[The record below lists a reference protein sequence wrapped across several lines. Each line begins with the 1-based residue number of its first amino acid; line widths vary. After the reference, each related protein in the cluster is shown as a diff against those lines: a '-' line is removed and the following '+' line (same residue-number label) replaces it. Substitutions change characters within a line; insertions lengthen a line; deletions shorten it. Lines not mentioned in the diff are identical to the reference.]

1 MMWSNL
7 SAIAEKAREAAAIID
22 QQMNDAMA
30 GGDDNENSQEREW
43 ETCDGEDPH
52 PQKNESQQQSIQRSP
67 NSGMSFVDLKT
78 ADIPKDG
85 TSYVDLK
92 DAAGAASKDNEKSS
106 SIDSQNNVLLARIES
121 LEKTVNSLKDELTS
135 TREEAQNYHAMN
147 LLLEQQVKELKEENA
162 SLQAEQKKSD
172 EE

>member
-43 ETCDGEDPH
+43 ETCDGEDPPPH
-52 PQKNESQQQSIQRSP
+52 KNESQQQSIQRAP

>member
-1 MMWSNL
+1 M
-7 SAIAEKAREAAAIID
+7 
-22 QQMNDAMA
+22 
-30 GGDDNENSQEREW
+30 
-43 ETCDGEDPH
+43 
-52 PQKNESQQQSIQRSP
+52 
-67 NSGMSFVDLKT
+67 
-78 ADIPKDG
+78 
-85 TSYVDLK
+85 K